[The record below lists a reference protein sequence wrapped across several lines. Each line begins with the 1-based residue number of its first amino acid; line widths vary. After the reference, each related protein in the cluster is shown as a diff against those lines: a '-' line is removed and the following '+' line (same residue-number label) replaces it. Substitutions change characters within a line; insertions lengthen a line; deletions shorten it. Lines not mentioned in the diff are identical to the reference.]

1 MICVSMISIC
11 ISVSGFEELTVA
23 VKLVPL
29 KPNDRKYFSAETAN
43 ACIFSKVTPNKNS
56 FQSSVAPQNLHT
68 AVNLK
73 PYTTLLLAS
82 ENTVFYMRTTLQ
94 SSMNNY
100 ILLWMLL
107 GYFSDMLV
115 DKYEHICLW
124 IKLSQ
129 CSI

>member
-29 KPNDRKYFSAETAN
+29 KPNDRKYFSAKTAN
-43 ACIFSKVTPNKNS
+43 ACIFSKVIPNKNS

-73 PYTTLLLAS
+73 PYTSSPLSLRKYSILH
-82 ENTVFYMRTTLQ
+82 EN
-94 SSMNNY
+94 
-100 ILLWMLL
+100 
-107 GYFSDMLV
+107 YFA
-115 DKYEHICLW
+115 KQYE
-124 IKLSQ
+124 
-129 CSI
+129 